1 MISTEWKTDTNKGLD
16 FLECKKE
23 EFGNEPRENRTD
35 IVKVYFGSDFDT
47 AFVKSMKIEPLIAE
61 EIFRNRKIFASE
73 FAAWLELTKHGI
85 YLHTSATIFLN
96 KDIMQSIIRETKG
109 GE

>member
-1 MISTEWKTDTNKGLD
+1 MITTAWKTDAEKGLD
-16 FLECKKE
+16 FLECK
-23 EFGNEPRENRTD
+23 NENTYGLREPEKD
-35 IVKVYFGSDFDT
+35 IVKVYFYSDFDT
-47 AFVKSMKIEPLIAE
+47 ALVKSMKIEPLIAE

-73 FAAWLELTKHGI
+73 FAAWLELTRHGI

-109 GE
+109 AE